1 MKIRLLL
8 AQRARPRKLGYA
20 FKTSLAHLSI
30 GPRCFSIASF
40 GRQNGFVHATVKCA
54 ESAYKPPMTMG
65 TGPKMIHRTGE
76 LNEWP
81 EKQRPRRRSPR
92 PLLFARQ
99 AERLSQFRVESK
111 LPTSLQIKSPR
122 REQTFPKVGDLG
134 PKPRSFVV
142 NVEKGAGKTSAS
154 SANRNAS

>member
-40 GRQNGFVHATVKCA
+40 GRQNGFVHTIVKCA

-65 TGPKMIHRTGE
+65 SGPKMIHRTGE
-76 LNEWP
+76 LNECRKCSGP
-81 EKQRPRRRSPR
+81 GAVRRGRFYLLGKRNDFPNSESNPSSRQVPR
-92 PLLFARQ
+92 
-99 AERLSQFRVESK
+99 SK
-111 LPTSLQIKSPR
+111 APR

-134 PKPRSFVV
+134 P
-142 NVEKGAGKTSAS
+142 
-154 SANRNAS
+154 NRGRLS